1 MNNKKI
7 VNLNNENKQ
16 HKDNLTKKEK
26 ELKEV
31 NNEKDSIINSF
42 KRFDNISKENEELK
56 KNKWIKKNWKKV
68 VKLNKVIKNSSI
80 KDEFLTK

>member
-42 KRFDNISKENEELK
+42 KRFDNICKENEELK
-56 KNKWIKKNWKKV
+56 KNNELKKMKK
-68 VKLNKVIKNSSI
+68 K
-80 KDEFLTK
+80 